1 MSKQDWGCLA
11 ASTTFDVTS
20 SKGTKSTQWYYK
32 GASLLPSS
40 PKWCK
45 KNIKHKH
52 YHNNGGDP
60 KFRLLSRQQNVE
72 TLSTQKSRSGKY
84 AEQGRRLA
92 LDKRRRRKGK
102 TWLGDKFWG
111 KLHSYT
117 HSLKYLFTHYLTAC
131 LLKLFYTFQCGQNGK
146 EHSDPVEILP
156 AQRSWNNEALKVEN
170 KELEYKT

>member
-1 MSKQDWGCLA
+1 MSQA
-11 ASTTFDVTS
+11 AKEPRELSGIIKGHPCCHLHLSGDRKTLSTSTTIT
-20 SKGTKSTQWYYK
+20 TE
-32 GASLLPSS
+32 
-40 PKWCK
+40 
-45 KNIKHKH
+45 
-52 YHNNGGDP
+52 GDP
-60 KFRLLSRQQNVE
+60 KFRLLSRRQNAE
-72 TLSTQKSRSGKY
+72 TLSSQKSRREKY
-84 AEQGRRLA
+84 AKHGRRLA

-102 TWLGDKFWG
+102 TWLDGKFWG

-170 KELEYKT
+170 RELEYKT